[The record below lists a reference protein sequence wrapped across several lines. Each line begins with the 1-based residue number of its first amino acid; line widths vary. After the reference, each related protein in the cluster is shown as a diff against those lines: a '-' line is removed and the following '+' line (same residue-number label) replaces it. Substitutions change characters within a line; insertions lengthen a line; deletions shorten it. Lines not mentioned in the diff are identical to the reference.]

1 MSDISIKFVEFWPS
15 FDPHHNPLTDALQL
29 RHNVRVID
37 SDAAETPDI
46 LFYSCSRAR
55 RKPGI
60 SHYDHHNCLKVYF
73 TGENDVPDF
82 NECDYAMSF
91 HPISFGPRHLRFPL
105 YLFYEYR
112 QALNPPEIADSEAL
126 RRGFCSMVL
135 RNHNDCDPM
144 RIKIIDAVEAYRPL
158 AYGGRFRNNTG
169 GCVDDKIDFLR
180 HYKFN
185 LALENSMVP
194 GYVTE
199 KIVEPLAAPTVPI
212 YWGSDMA
219 KTDFNPDA
227 FINAAD
233 YDSLDSLVR
242 RIEFLDNNDDDYLA
256 MLRAPR
262 LKSDPDFMSRLVDFL
277 DYIAATQRRFVI
289 PYAESALRQRRNRL
303 MVPIY
308 SSRLFRLLAKSAS
321 LKTRRRRF

>member
-112 QALNPPEIADSEAL
+112 QALYPPEIADSEAL
-126 RRGFCSMVL
+126 RRGFCSMVFATTTTATP
-135 RNHNDCDPM
+135 C
-144 RIKIIDAVEAYRPL
+144 
-158 AYGGRFRNNTG
+158 
-169 GCVDDKIDFLR
+169 
-180 HYKFN
+180 
-185 LALENSMVP
+185 
-194 GYVTE
+194 
-199 KIVEPLAAPTVPI
+199 
-212 YWGSDMA
+212 GS
-219 KTDFNPDA
+219 K
-227 FINAAD
+227 
-233 YDSLDSLVR
+233 
-242 RIEFLDNNDDDYLA
+242 
-256 MLRAPR
+256 
-262 LKSDPDFMSRLVDFL
+262 
-277 DYIAATQRRFVI
+277 
-289 PYAESALRQRRNRL
+289 
-303 MVPIY
+303 
-308 SSRLFRLLAKSAS
+308 
-321 LKTRRRRF
+321 